1 MQTAAKNR
9 AGEVAVLLVNN
20 EVTRNAIKGILE
32 DGGFEVRQDIESCR
46 EAVVGFI
53 GSYFA
58 LLGVVRQ
65 VRATNLLLPL
75 VLVRNGEYG
84 LDTEFDLH
92 RDFYDVIQVDY
103 TNEMDIKQKVARW
116 FSEGHGKPLIN
127 GG

>member
-1 MQTAAKNR
+1 M
-9 AGEVAVLLVNN
+9 LVNN